1 MKICVLEPFF
11 GGSHKKWME
20 QWAQRSRHDMQWLTL
35 PGRHWKWRMYGGAV
49 SLARQYR
56 TLPKQPDLL
65 IASDMLDLATFL
77 GLIGPCNRPPV
88 AVYFH
93 ENQLV
98 YPWSETDPDTRTE
111 RANQYAFINFTS
123 ALAAD
128 ALAFNSEYHRHSFL
142 EAMPS
147 FLRQFPDHR
156 EVDLVPGLL
165 EKSEVLS
172 LGLDLSFSTDPRNE
186 TTQGPPLIVWNHRWE
201 YDKQPDVFFKWMY
214 KLKQEGLNFRL
225 VLLGEAFGRQPAIF
239 KEAKTKLADQIL
251 FSGFTDDRITYLDWL
266 NRADILP
273 VTSIQDFFGGS
284 VVEALN
290 AGCLPVLPKRLAYP
304 EHLPP
309 HLHDTFL
316 YNTPEEGY
324 QLLRRMVRDPKA
336 YRGDIPL
343 IRKWVKRYDWH
354 QMAPIYDDWAMNLA
368 EKHLA

>member
-1 MKICVLEPFF
+1 
-11 GGSHKKWME
+11 
-20 QWAQRSRHDMQWLTL
+20 
-35 PGRHWKWRMYGGAV
+35 
-49 SLARQYR
+49 
-56 TLPKQPDLL
+56 
-65 IASDMLDLATFL
+65 
-77 GLIGPCNRPPV
+77 
-88 AVYFH
+88 
-93 ENQLV
+93 
-98 YPWSETDPDTRTE
+98 
-111 RANQYAFINFTS
+111 
-123 ALAAD
+123 
-128 ALAFNSEYHRHSFL
+128 
-142 EAMPS
+142 MPS